1 MIIYIVKANNETCKN
16 GFQAE
21 KECLSATHPLQQQ
34 LDQTREDLR
43 RIKAQAATC
52 NQTVANNETC
62 KNGFQAEKECL
73 SATHP
78 LQQQLDQTRED
89 LRRIKAQAAT
99 CNQTVE
105 TLKASLEAEKV
116 HSQEKQDQVQEL
128 QGEIMN
134 LVQKLQSTWAEVEQ
148 LRRLSE
154 TSGGETTSTSNQKK
168 VSPFLV
174 TGLLLLGLR
183 ALLS

>member
-1 MIIYIVKANNETCKN
+1 MVDCSKESVLRDHRVPWWLVVLLVLVVVGLTVGHLIYIVK
-16 GFQAE
+16 
-21 KECLSATHPLQQQ
+21 
-34 LDQTREDLR
+34 
-43 RIKAQAATC
+43 
-52 NQTVANNETC
+52 ANNETC

>member
-1 MIIYIVKANNETCKN
+1 MAPAFYHYMPVPMGDCSKESVLRNHRVPWWLVVLLVLVVVGLTVTMIIYIVKANSETCKN

-21 KECLSATHPLQQQ
+21 KECLSVTHPLQQQ
-34 LDQTREDLR
+34 LDQTQEDLR
-43 RIKAQAATC
+43 GIKAQAA
-52 NQTVANNETC
+52 
-62 KNGFQAEKECL
+62 
-73 SATHP
+73 
-78 LQQQLDQTRED
+78 
-89 LRRIKAQAAT
+89 I

-105 TLKASLEAEKV
+105 TLNASLEEEKV
-116 HSQEKQDQVQEL
+116 HSREKQDQVQKL

-134 LVQKLQSTWAEVEQ
+134 LVQKLQSALAEVEQ

-168 VSPFLV
+168 VSPFLF